1 MTDNYNYPSWKA
13 KKTTCSDINTKNMM
27 KYVYLSFSHYFIWP
41 QYSALTALDL
51 LAWGA
56 GTGYKIYQVIPL
68 VKSDVSA
75 TGILQHTSLLSLH
88 LFVGILLV
96 CIAIHLWFYANCCKA
111 CLFGGWIG
119 CYWQRLSTN
128 LFPSHWHRYSPS
140 CSEETWLLS
149 LETLVRCSI
158 CKFQQR
164 VLTLMNYCR
173 ASQFLEQLFL
183 WLQLTSTPIWPP
195 WPCSSLLVQACL
207 LFWLAWQSSSIF
219 STTASPRTYLN
230 PINYPII
237 ELIL

>member
-68 VKSDVSA
+68 VKSDESA

-96 CIAIHLWFYANCCKA
+96 CIAHSCLWFYANCCIKLVCLVDGLGVIGKGSQQTYSLLTDTDTPLPAQKKLDYYPLKRLCAVQFVSVSAKRININELLQSFAVFGAVIPVVATYFYSDLASLTLLISPGAGLFTILA
-111 CLFGGWIG
+111 CLAVFFHLFDD
-119 CYWQRLSTN
+119 RLPTN
-128 LFPSHWHRYSPS
+128 VSKSY
-140 CSEETWLLS
+140 
-149 LETLVRCSI
+149 
-158 CKFQQR
+158 
-164 VLTLMNYCR
+164 
-173 ASQFLEQLFL
+173 
-183 WLQLTSTPIWPP
+183 
-195 WPCSSLLVQACL
+195 
-207 LFWLAWQSSSIF
+207 
-219 STTASPRTYLN
+219 
-230 PINYPII
+230 
-237 ELIL
+237 